1 MMTKE
6 PAGALLANAPGH
18 DDRLR
23 ETMAAPPLR
32 MGGAEA
38 AQQQRAQRAYQ
49 ESRVR
54 GADPQQ
60 LLALLY
66 DGLLQSVRAGQ
77 RAQREKNYEEAL
89 ACLSKARRIV
99 TYLSNSLRPEGGE
112 ISERLRPLYA
122 YCFENI
128 GRASLEQRPEL
139 LDGVAKVVGEL
150 SGAWTALA
158 GSRRESAP
166 AGEVE
171 EAQGEP

>member
-1 MMTKE
+1 MTTKE
-6 PAGALLANAPGH
+6 PAGAFLASAPGH
-18 DDRLR
+18 EEVFREAAATPPRL
-23 ETMAAPPLR
+23 A
-32 MGGAEA
+32 GGAQA

-77 RAQREKNYEEAL
+77 RAQREQNWEEAL
-89 ACLSKARRIV
+89 AALSKARRIV
-99 TYLSNSLRPEGGE
+99 TYLSNSLRPEGE

-158 GSRRESAP
+158 SSQRELAP
-166 AGEVE
+166 AGGEEEV
-171 EAQGEP
+171 QREP

>member
-1 MMTKE
+1 MTTSE
-6 PAGALLANAPGH
+6 PIGMTLATERPDEAGIRPAPGAQSG
-18 DDRLR
+18 R
-23 ETMAAPPLR
+23 
-32 MGGAEA
+32 AENA
-38 AQQQRAQRAYQ
+38 QRAQQQRAQRAYQ
-49 ESRVR
+49 ENRIR

-77 RAQREKNYEEAL
+77 RAQREQNWEEAQ
-89 ACLSKARRIV
+89 AALSKARRIV
-99 TYLSNSLRPEGGE
+99 TYLSQSLRPEGGE

-122 YCFENI
+122 YCFEHI

-158 GSRRESAP
+158 SSQRESGP
-166 AGEVE
+166 SLRGTE
-171 EAQGEP
+171 E